1 MLQADWS
8 KAALEEIDLSHCYA
22 LDDAGLKWI
31 LSNLRSIRYLRAA
44 VTDPVMESMVS
55 CVSQLEVFEIRRR
68 YPVRTGLIATLLR
81 NCPNM
86 VALDTSLI
94 PIDAKHF
101 RQFLPN
107 MPKLKRILFA
117 AHEALGTFDVLQQLL
132 NHCREVEYVGV
143 NCYHSNAD
151 KFMRHGLLTLASR
164 SKKLKVIALQGFL
177 VDKLLEKLKLST
189 EGNPLYNN
197 VTFECPMQIDVPN
210 MEHGL
215 DSNFRKY
222 VDKKTQKITQSTR
235 IHATNN
241 TS

>member
-8 KAALEEIDLSHCYA
+8 QAGIEEIDLSHCYA

-31 LSNLRSIRYLRAA
+31 LSSLRNIRYLRAA
-44 VTDPVMESMVS
+44 VTDPVMESMVP
-55 CVSQLEVFEIRRR
+55 CVSRLEVFEIRRR
-68 YPVRTGLIATLLR
+68 YPVRTGLIATLLQ

-177 VDKLLEKLKLST
+177 VDKLLEKLKLAT
-189 EGNPLYNN
+189 EGNPLYKH
-197 VTFECPMQIDVPN
+197 VSFECPMQIDIPS
-210 MEHGL
+210 MQHGL
-215 DSNFRKY
+215 DNSFMKY
-222 VDKKTQKITQSTR
+222 ADEKTQNITKSTI
-235 IHATNN
+235 IHVPK
-241 TS
+241 SPS